1 MRRPIAALPS
11 ALLAVALLAIPAPR
25 PAGLAS
31 ADEPTP
37 APNVPTEPPKDAP
50 PPGDPAPVPPKEPAP
65 ADPKPPAAGDAP
77 ADPAAASQAAKK
89 QRVAELRAGLPA
101 EAKPALDLL
110 DAFAKRDFRLWTTLR
125 HEVVAQGEAAT
136 MALVVGLAELDWEV
150 RAFTAS
156 CVAELKAKRCAEAL
170 RRAAAEEPFLEA
182 RRQMTLALAALD
194 DAEARDLFAK
204 AAASTDPGLRLAGVR
219 GLAAVTT
226 ADGVDALLAFARDA
240 DLDVRYEAVGR
251 LVALGHAPTVDAVVK
266 QTMALV
272 ADAGL
277 QRVDVFNVTDNGD
290 RYEAYLLG
298 GALARSTDPKV
309 QKLALAALLG
319 EKPWERKDS
328 LRMGLADGLGRAVA
342 AGAPLP
348 PKVVAGVTHDDTK
361 VRLGCVRALA
371 WSRSPDALKGLVRA
385 LTDSQLDVRHEA
397 TVGLGRLGSKE
408 AVEALRKALADRG
421 DEVRLGAV
429 RALADVRGPEAT
441 KALVEAA
448 RDDKYMIRVLAAR
461 ELGWRAGEEGVLSAL
476 EKLCKDV
483 DYGVREQAFA
493 ALSHHPRGADV
504 APLLLSGLADRDL
517 GVRANAC
524 VALARVAG
532 ADAIAAD
539 PAVARKVVGL
549 ALDAGTA
556 KLERATREFLD
567 ALRPPGAVE
576 PLIAALGAD
585 TLDVRR
591 RAHSLLQR
599 ITEANV
605 GYAPD
610 APKGERDAGVERW
623 RAWWAGKGGKLP
635 PRGERGPRV
644 VTSLSDEPTL
654 AQAARDYKWKG
665 LDIAL
670 LFDSTGSM
678 AGLIRAAKERVDEM
692 IGELQTLLPS
702 LRVSV
707 YTYRDH
713 GDNYLF
719 YGTPL
724 TADPWKL
731 SGFLQNATH
740 GQGGDIPEAV
750 YETVLNATTA
760 LAWRKDAHKVVIY
773 AGDAPH
779 HPEQEV
785 DFLARIKKWFTK
797 ENQAQLHA
805 IFTDTNRRSLDVK
818 FRRERADLATF
829 RSPFL
834 EKYRLTA
841 TAGRGQAVLLDDESA
856 LIKEL
861 LVIAFGEPWRPD
873 IELILDFE
881 R

>member
-1 MRRPIAALPS
+1 MRRRTAALPS
-11 ALLAVALLAIPAPR
+11 LALLSLAVLGAPATR
-25 PAGLAS
+25 TLGLAS
-31 ADEPTP
+31 ADEPPP
-37 APNVPTEPPKDAP
+37 AAP
-50 PPGDPAPVPPKEPAP
+50 PVP
-65 ADPKPPAAGDAP
+65 ADPKS
-77 ADPAAASQAAKK
+77 ADPRPAGPAPGDTRPDGGAAEASKAEK
-89 QRVAELRAGLPA
+89 QRRVAELRAGLPA
-101 EAKPALDLL
+101 EAQPALALL
-110 DAFAKRDFRLWTTLR
+110 DAFARRDFRLWTTLR

-156 CVAELKAKRCAEAL
+156 CVAELRAQRCAEAL
-170 RRAAAEEPFLEA
+170 RRALADEPFLEA
-182 RRQMTLALAALD
+182 RRQMTLALAALGD
-194 DAEARDLFAK
+194 PEAREEFAK
-204 AAASTDPGLRLAGVR
+204 AAATTDPGLRLAGVR
-219 GLAAVTT
+219 GLASITGAEGTAVL
-226 ADGVDALLAFARDA
+226 VAFARDA
-240 DLDVRYEAVGR
+240 DLDVRYEALGR
-251 LVALGHAPTVDAVVK
+251 LVALGDAATTDAAV
-266 QTMALV
+266 QRMRALV
-272 ADAGL
+272 ADPGL
-277 QRVDVFNVTDNGD
+277 QRVDVFNVTDNGE

-298 GALARSTDPKV
+298 GALARAPDPKV
-309 QKLALAALLG
+309 QKLVLAALLG
-319 EKPWERKDS
+319 DKPWEHKDS
-328 LRMGLADGLGRAVA
+328 LRMGIADGLGRAVA

-348 PKVVAGVTHDDTK
+348 PKVVAGVTADDTK
-361 VRLGCVRALA
+361 ARLGCVRTLA

-397 TVGLGRLGSKE
+397 TVGLGRLGTKE
-408 AVEALRKALADRG
+408 AVEALRKALADRA

-429 RALADVRGPEAT
+429 RALAGVRGPEAT

-448 RDDKYMIRVLAAR
+448 RDDKYMIRVLATR
-461 ELGWRAGEEGVLSAL
+461 ELGWRAGEDGVLPAL
-476 EKLCKDV
+476 EKACRDV

-504 APLLLSGLADRDL
+504 APLLLSGLADRDP

-532 ADAIAAD
+532 AAQVASD
-539 PAVARKVVGL
+539 PAVAKKVVGL
-549 ALDAGTA
+549 ALDAATP
-556 KLERATREFLD
+556 KLERATREYLD

-591 RAHSLLQR
+591 RAHALLQR
-599 ITEANV
+599 ITEASA
-605 GYAPD
+605 GYAAD
-610 APKGERDAGVERW
+610 APKGERDAAIERW
-623 RAWWAGKGGKLP
+623 RAWWAQRGGKLP
-635 PRGERGPRV
+635 ARGERGPRV
-644 VTSLSDEPTL
+644 VTSVSDEPTL

-678 AGLIRAAKERVDEM
+678 AGLIRAAKERVDEI

-724 TADPWKL
+724 TADVWKL
-731 SGFLQNATH
+731 SGFLQNAVH

-750 YETVLNATTA
+750 FETVMNATTA

-785 DFLARIKKWFTK
+785 DFLARIKQWFTK

-818 FRRERADLATF
+818 ARRERPDLSSF
-829 RSPFL
+829 RSPFFD
-834 EKYRLTA
+834 KYAKTA
-841 TAGRGQAVLLDDESA
+841 RAGRGQAVLLDDESA

-861 LVIAFGEPWRPD
+861 LVIAFGEPWRAD